1 MIKDLICTSISVQFE
16 EGKTIKD
23 KNFHIVLRKDSN
35 KFSVQ
40 IEFLDSVGD
49 TTQQEVMDKIREIF
63 WKDENNNETN
73 G

>member
-16 EGKTIKD
+16 ECKTIKD

-63 WKDENNNETN
+63 
-73 G
+73 